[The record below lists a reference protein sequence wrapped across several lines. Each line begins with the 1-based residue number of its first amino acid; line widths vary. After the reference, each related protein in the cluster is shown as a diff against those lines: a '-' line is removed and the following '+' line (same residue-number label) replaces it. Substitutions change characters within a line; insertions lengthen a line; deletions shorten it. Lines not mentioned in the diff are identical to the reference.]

1 MATNPPVKVLIGS
14 WVDLYDATGII
25 PGTQI
30 ITQNI
35 GSAPCYLVDSALE
48 PDLMTTGYNIIQPSE
63 NSNNF
68 LANSTAPDGA
78 WAYSPLGTTLQ
89 VEEI

>member
-1 MATNPPVKVLIGS
+1 MATNPPVRVPIGS
-14 WVDLYDATGII
+14 WVDLYAATGII

-30 ITQNI
+30 IAQNI
-35 GSAPCYLVDSALE
+35 GSAPCYLVDSAAE
-48 PDLMTTGYNIIQPSE
+48 PNIYSTGYNIIQPSD

-68 LANSTAPDGA
+68 LANSTTPDGA